1 MCVGGHEAANIC
13 GSQVGVLS
21 AQPVLASLNCI
32 AGVLCWFGPSRST
45 HPDTQSEENGMLALP
60 PTPYRGCLSLIGACR
75 METRIASETI
85 TRQTRAVLEGG
96 HNRRTNL
103 AA

>member
-75 METRIASETI
+75 METRIARDDDTI
-85 TRQTRAVLEGG
+85 DARRVGGRA
-96 HNRRTNL
+96 
-103 AA
+103 